1 MCTLVF
7 SYLCSFL
14 CGLGYVPHSRVL
26 TGLLYSTCSTC
37 PPFGWGVSS
46 LYPVLL
52 GFFPLPRPG
61 LSRIGIVR
69 VSLHGCCGWVVPC
82 LPCGLASLSHEVLTS
97 LMVPYAGL
105 LFPGLSSWSLVWCCS
120 LGLGFMSLTC
130 DLVCCLG
137 GWALCPALLCLDFVL
152 LLLQSC
158 FS

>member
-1 MCTLVF
+1 M
-7 SYLCSFL
+7 SPFL
-14 CGLGYVPHSRVL
+14 CGLGSVCHSHVL
-26 TGLLYSTCSTC
+26 TALFQHLQYMS
-37 PPFGWGVSS
+37 PLGWDVSS

-52 GFFPLPRPG
+52 GVFPMPRPG

-120 LGLGFMSLTC
+120 LGLGFMSLT
-130 DLVCCLG
+130 LRLG
-137 GWALCPALLCLDFVL
+137 LLFGRLGALPCSAWTL
-152 LLLQSC
+152 SC
-158 FS
+158 SYCNHASHEWFTMPCW